1 MYLVSSDANAVWH
14 FVAIDLLATVS
25 VFSDRDDVRVTLVN
39 QWVSQLVSKLK
50 VSEGKGD
57 L

>member
-1 MYLVSSDANAVWH
+1 MYLVSSDANAVWY